1 MLERTLDTK
10 SAPTAWWA
18 AQDARMRNIA
28 NKSHYPE
35 SVHIRAERMVLALG
49 LCYRAQGIHEAFGKR
64 GVSVKVDRPSFVKDR
79 RNLALLEADW
89 ALLGVVKKVSPQGVI
104 YRFTVSYT

>member
-1 MLERTLDTK
+1 MLTRDLDTQ

-28 NKSHYPE
+28 NKSHYAE

-49 LCYRAQGIHEAFGKR
+49 LCYAAKGIHEAFGKQ
-64 GVSVKVDRPSFVKDR
+64 GVSIKVDRPTFVKDR
-79 RNLALLEADW
+79 LNLALLEADW
-89 ALLGVVKKVSPQGVI
+89 ALLGVVKKVSAQGVI
-104 YRFTVSYT
+104 YRFTV

>member
-10 SAPTAWWA
+10 QAPTAWWA

-35 SVHIRAERMVLALG
+35 STHIRVERMVLALG
-49 LCYRAQGIHEAFGKR
+49 LCYAARGIHEAFGKR
-64 GVSVKVDRPSFVKDR
+64 GVSVKVDRPTFVRDR
-79 RNLALLEADW
+79 GNLQLLEQDW
-89 ALLGVVKKVSPQGVI
+89 AEQGVVKKVSPQGII
-104 YRFTVSYT
+104 YRFAV